1 MKIVSGRR
9 DSSGL
14 TAHPGQRER
23 KASSATN
30 HEGHLMTIS
39 QILED
44 TRQAIHEAV
53 AAGNGSEQQRSAA
66 HHAQSL
72 ANTVLLDPAAEGRQL
87 DKARDYLAEAI
98 GIQTIERA

>member
-1 MKIVSGRR
+1 MTFVSGRR

-14 TAHPGQRER
+14 TAHPAQRER
-23 KASSATN
+23 TASSATN
-30 HEGHLMTIS
+30 PEGHIMTIS

-53 AAGNGSEQQRSAA
+53 AAGNGTERQRSAA

-72 ANTVLLDPAAEGRQL
+72 AGTVLLDPAAEGRQL
-87 DKARDYLAEAI
+87 DKARYYLAEAL
-98 GIQTIERA
+98 GIHAIETA

>member
-1 MKIVSGRR
+1 MKFVSGRR

-30 HEGHLMTIS
+30 HEGHIMTIS

-44 TRQAIHEAV
+44 TRQAIHQAV
-53 AAGNGSEQQRSAA
+53 AAENGSEQQRSAA

-72 ANTVLLDPAAEGRQL
+72 ANTVLLDFTANSRDLGR
-87 DKARDYLAEAI
+87 ARYYLEEAI
-98 GIQTIERA
+98 GIQTLTTD